1 MFRFHNFAFKL
12 RGLKHK
18 ISKLVIK
25 EIQEKQ
31 DNLNKSHP
39 RSSYNANN
47 DKNKKQCLMHFD
59 PDSRIFVLSKW
70 HKIQLCVKFSSVIF
84 IYLTP
89 FSQLKVG
96 LIGCMI
102 LMKDYVCL
110 PTAAMKMVKIYFYS
124 DHNDSC

>member
-31 DNLNKSHP
+31 DNLNKSYP

-47 DKNKKQCLMHFD
+47 DNNKKQCLMHFD
-59 PDSRIFVLSKW
+59 PDSRIFVLSK
-70 HKIQLCVKFSSVIF
+70 
-84 IYLTP
+84 
-89 FSQLKVG
+89 
-96 LIGCMI
+96 
-102 LMKDYVCL
+102 
-110 PTAAMKMVKIYFYS
+110 
-124 DHNDSC
+124 